1 MPLEAE
7 ARNITTMRLPA
18 GLLRELTKIANRRGM
33 SRTKLVEREMIALVK
48 REGDYG
54 YDEDEDPFA

>member
-1 MPLEAE
+1 MPLEVE

-18 GLLRELTKIANRRGM
+18 KLLRDLTEIAIRRGM

-48 REGDYG
+48 RERDNGD
-54 YDEDEDPFA
+54 DEDPFA